1 MTPFQAS
8 LSGARHEIVIGI
20 SSVTNKHVNSQDTI
34 ISDEYFDFWPK
45 IYLILYPSLKIL
57 DNPYYHMT
65 SHHEKFEAELAQIE
79 ETYNAKKTKFLDSSE
94 EFNKE
99 LKKHCVPAVD
109 DAKYKGRIVSESASG
124 FLNLQIHIPNVC
136 LELLSPYIWQ

>member
-1 MTPFQAS
+1 M
-8 LSGARHEIVIGI
+8 VKI
-20 SSVTNKHVNSQDTI
+20 SSIFVAFLENTNFTIKHVNSQNTI

-57 DNPYYHMT
+57 DNPSYHMT

-124 FLNLQIHIPNVC
+124 FLYLQKHIPNVC

>member
-1 MTPFQAS
+1 MNS
-8 LSGARHEIVIGI
+8 LQVLKRQL
-20 SSVTNKHVNSQDTI
+20 NS
-34 ISDEYFDFWPK
+34 
-45 IYLILYPSLKIL
+45 L
-57 DNPYYHMT
+57 T

-109 DAKYKGRIVSESASG
+109 DAKYKGGIISESAGG
-124 FLNLQIHIPNVC
+124 FLNLEKHIPNF
-136 LELLSPYIWQ
+136 LS

>member
-1 MTPFQAS
+1 
-8 LSGARHEIVIGI
+8 
-20 SSVTNKHVNSQDTI
+20 
-34 ISDEYFDFWPK
+34 
-45 IYLILYPSLKIL
+45 
-57 DNPYYHMT
+57 MT

-109 DAKYKGRIVSESASG
+109 DAKYKGGIISENVGG
-124 FLNLQIHIPNVC
+124 FLYLQKHLCP
-136 LELLSPYIWQ
+136 ELLNPYNGNVYKNILTAFNILQVKKHWFYEIWF